1 MLSAKGPASPHPA
14 WIKPLK
20 QVLEMQIDLLRPE
33 QTLLKRNSLTLSD
46 HPAPQLGPLLG

>member
-1 MLSAKGPASPHPA
+1 MLSAKGPAGTHLA